1 MHRTS
6 LLVLLLSCRA
16 SDVTPTSA
24 TATHVASTPD
34 AVAPSASSAAAPPA
48 RRAHADGPKGS
59 VEIVLCRSATEI
71 GLGLELTPK
80 LGAPWRVML
89 QGAAA
94 ATPDERIR
102 FVDVDHDGFPDPVLT
117 DASRKKPAVAFV
129 YLTGQSGG
137 PSKSCSVGLSVDH
150 GSEGFIVG
158 AETLDDAVTA
168 LAAVP
173 NRGLTDPEACAA
185 IDRTA
190 PRSDVAVYGYPDYDG
205 AIARRI
211 KSGDA
216 VTTCHAKVPDGPGFL
231 HPVFVCDAF
240 RPYCEF
246 GLASGDTTIPPSERR
261 YWFDATAH
269 QLVTV
274 AMPQP

>member
-1 MHRTS
+1 MRRTG
-6 LLVLLLSCRA
+6 LLVFVLACRTPDAA
-16 SDVTPTSA
+16 STSVPA
-24 TATHVASTPD
+24 TQVASTPD
-34 AVAPSASSAAAPPA
+34 AVAPSASSAVAPPA
-48 RRAHADGPKGS
+48 QRAHADGPKGS
-59 VEIVLCRSATEI
+59 VEIVLCTSATETW
-71 GLGLELTPK
+71 LGLELSPK

-150 GSEGFIVG
+150 GSEGFIVQ
-158 AETLDDAVTA
+158 AETLDQAVTA
-168 LAAVP
+168 LSAVP
-173 NRGLTDPEACAA
+173 NKGLTDPEACAA
-185 IDRTA
+185 IDATA
-190 PRSDVAVYGYPDYDG
+190 PRSEVPVYGYPDYDG

-216 VTTCHAKVPDGPGFL
+216 VTTCHAKVPDGTGFL
-231 HPVFVCDAF
+231 HSVFVCDAF

-246 GLASGDTTIPPSERR
+246 GLASGDTTIPPTERR
-261 YWFDATAH
+261 YWFDVAAH
-269 QLVTV
+269 KLVTV